1 MCGFNSM
8 GMMLGGGM
16 GRELACWIDEGS
28 ASLDLFSF
36 DCARF
41 HPDTVVDPKWVK
53 DRTHESYAKTYVR
66 RLSLS
71 SCNVSTGDGDV

>member
-16 GRELACWIDEGS
+16 GRELATWIDEGS
-28 ASLDLFSF
+28 ASLDLFAV

-41 HPDTVVDPKWVK
+41 HPDTVVDRKWVSRK
-53 DRTHESYAKTYVR
+53 RETLPTENPSSD
-66 RLSLS
+66 LSMR
-71 SCNVSTGDGDV
+71 